1 MRSVDYLAENSAE
14 RTVQLPVALSVAY
27 SVAYSGVS
35 RANSTAGSW
44 AYVMEAQTESTWVEK
59 MGASMAVCLGCKSA
73 RKLVE

>member
-1 MRSVDYLAENSAE
+1 LVDRLEIQ
-14 RTVQLPVALSVAY
+14 TVPSKDEH